1 MPSVPYP
8 PDQPCLPRLARLR
21 AFDHVATTGA
31 MSAAAHRL
39 HVTQP
44 AVTRAIHSL
53 EDEVKTQ
60 LLERRPGGSFLTKE
74 GLIFARRTQRFF
86 QQLSAALAATIGA
99 DSQSDNVAR
108 LTRKISDVHIRSLIA
123 IWKAG
128 SFRRAAQA
136 LDVAEPTLHRPAR
149 DLERLVKTPLYRRTL
164 DGIGLSPA
172 GSELARRFALSVVE
186 IAVGIEELAA
196 HQGSAKHKTT
206 IGVLP
211 LAPKRLLAVVA
222 ETLLTEHPNSR
233 LVIQEGS
240 YDDLVVSLRSGA
252 VDLIFGALRTPA
264 PFDDL
269 CEESLFDDPYR
280 IVCRRNHPLTQIQ
293 NPTTSN
299 LRTYNWVFPTAAL
312 PRRAVL
318 DTIVA
323 EWGLSP
329 RVQIETNSLGALI
342 ADLMVSDHLGLLPR
356 EYIVID
362 DRSDLAALNIR
373 IPHAARIVGLTTR
386 LDWLP
391 TRFQS
396 DFLAVMRKCTV
407 QKTSLQRRTRFSAA
421 QSKVKR
427 KRP

>member
-1 MPSVPYP
+1 MRSVPYP
-8 PDQPCLPRLARLR
+8 PGQPLLPRLARLR

-31 MSAAAHRL
+31 MSAAAHLL

-44 AVTRAIHSL
+44 AVTRAIRSL
-53 EDEVKTQ
+53 EDEVGTQ

-86 QQLSAALAATIGA
+86 QQLSAALAVTVGA
-99 DSQSDNVAR
+99 APQSDSVAR
-108 LTRKISDVHIRSLIA
+108 LARKISDVHIRGLIA
-123 IWKAG
+123 IWKAR
-128 SFRRAAQA
+128 SFRGAAKA
-136 LDVAEPTLHRPAR
+136 LDIAEPTLHRPAR
-149 DLERLVKTPLYRRTL
+149 DLERLVKAPLYRRTL

-196 HQGSAKHKTT
+196 HQGSAQVKTT

-222 ETLLTEHPNSR
+222 EELLRVHPNSR

-240 YDDLVVSLRSGA
+240 YDELVINLRSGA
-252 VDLIFGALRTPA
+252 IDLIFGALRAPA
-264 PFDDL
+264 LFDDL
-269 CEESLFDDPYR
+269 HEESLFDDPYR
-280 IVCRRNHPLTQIQ
+280 IVCRRNHPLTQIP
-293 NPTTSN
+293 NPTTSD
-299 LRTYNWVFPTAAL
+299 LRKYNWVFPTLAL

-329 RVQIETNSLGALI
+329 RVQIETNSLGTLI
-342 ADLMVSDHLGLLPR
+342 ADLMVSDNLGLLPR

-362 DRSDLAALNIR
+362 DHKDLVAALNIR

-391 TRFQS
+391 TKFQT
-396 DFLAVMRKCTV
+396 DFLAVMRKQCSA
-407 QKTSLQRRTRFSAA
+407 QKSRLQRRTA
-421 QSKVKR
+421 R
-427 KRP
+427 KPA

>member
-1 MPSVPYP
+1 
-8 PDQPCLPRLARLR
+8 
-21 AFDHVATTGA
+21 
-31 MSAAAHRL
+31 MSTAAHFL

-44 AVTRAIHSL
+44 AVTRAIRSL
-53 EDEVKTQ
+53 EDEVGTP
-60 LLERRPGGSFLTKE
+60 LLERRPGGSFLTQD

-99 DSQSDNVAR
+99 DAQSDAVTR
-108 LTRKISDVHIRSLIA
+108 LSRKISDVHIRSLIA
-123 IWKAG
+123 IWKSR
-128 SFRRAAQA
+128 SFRGAAKA

-186 IAVGIEELAA
+186 IAVGFEELAA
-196 HQGSAKHKTT
+196 HQGSAQVKTT

-211 LAPKRLLAVVA
+211 LAPKRLLAIVA
-222 ETLLTEHPNSR
+222 EELLRVHPKSR

-240 YDDLVVSLRSGA
+240 YDELVVSLRSGA
-252 VDLIFGALRTPA
+252 SDLIFGALRAPP

-269 CEESLFDDPYR
+269 CEENLFDDPYR
-280 IVCRRNHPLTQIQ
+280 IVCRRDHPIAQI
-293 NPTTSN
+293 PSPKTSD
-299 LRTYNWVFPTAAL
+299 LRKYNWVFPTAAL

-318 DTIVA
+318 DTIIA
-323 EWGLSP
+323 EWRLSP

-356 EYIVID
+356 EYIDID
-362 DRSDLAALNIR
+362 DRSDLAALNLR
-373 IPHAARIVGLTTR
+373 VPHAPRIVGLTTR

-391 TRFQS
+391 TSFQS
-396 DFLAVMRKCTV
+396 DFLTVMRKQSAV
-407 QKTSLQRRTRFSAA
+407 QKS
-421 QSKVKR
+421 
-427 KRP
+427 RPQ